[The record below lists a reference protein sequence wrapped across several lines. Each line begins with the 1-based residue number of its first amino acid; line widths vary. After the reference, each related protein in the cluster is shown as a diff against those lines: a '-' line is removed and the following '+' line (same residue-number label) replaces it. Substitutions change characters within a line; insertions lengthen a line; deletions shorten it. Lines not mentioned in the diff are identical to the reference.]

1 MLRPPTEAEDRR
13 RLVIFN
19 IIDRRKRR
27 YRWKQITA
35 IAEPT
40 YHDNLVADSDETE
53 VPEPGFFACDEKAVI
68 SVADAIAWATSLAF
82 PVTLYLY
89 DLGQGINVAGKLS
102 DLREKK

>member
-1 MLRPPTEAEDRR
+1 M
-13 RLVIFN
+13 IFN